1 MYFVINEEK
10 VFDKRNE
17 IWKNVSNV
25 VAKKINSELVYN
37 EKCIKAENKIN
48 AKESFQ
54 CFYIPVILIDL
65 VYKKNENYYPKV
77 ILEKYDFNKNRIC
90 SNYSY
95 YEDSDEEY
103 YDEKYIDLF
112 LETIRTRSPGTTS
125 VYFFCHNH

>member
-1 MYFVINEEK
+1 MSTCRSFYKKNCVYFVINEEK
-10 VFDKRNE
+10 VFDKCNE

-77 ILEKYDFNKNRIC
+77 ILEKYDFNKNIEFVLIIPTMKILMK
-90 SNYSY
+90 NIMM
-95 YEDSDEEY
+95 
-103 YDEKYIDLF
+103 KNI
-112 LETIRTRSPGTTS
+112 
-125 VYFFCHNH
+125 